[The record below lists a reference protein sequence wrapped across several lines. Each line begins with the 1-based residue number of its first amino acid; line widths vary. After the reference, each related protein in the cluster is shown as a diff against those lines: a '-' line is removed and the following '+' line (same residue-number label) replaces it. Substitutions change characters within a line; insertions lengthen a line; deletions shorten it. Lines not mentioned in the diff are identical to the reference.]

1 MANVNSFIK
10 YISKS
15 DILKIIV
22 ATTLFFV
29 IVQSIR
35 ITLLMNDEPITFY
48 DTHVWN
54 NIGITSTFSSWI
66 THFWS
71 IITFMFAEDNFWQV
85 VGNMIWLWVFGSVLE
100 DLKGSYRVLPIYLI
114 GGIFSAFIFILL
126 GTILKPTEISFYAGA
141 MPSIMTVAVATILY
155 KPNYQ
160 FWFLFGKGIPVWV
173 FGIVY
178 FILQL
183 ITIQAYNLQN
193 LSLMLGAILV
203 GIGYNFGFGFIFDK
217 LTIWFKQLGNYFE
230 NNRNFVNNKDG
241 YHLSTS
247 KKLKADTTNIDMIL
261 DKINSKGI
269 EALSSK
275 EKSILESFSKK

>member
-1 MANVNSFIK
+1 MSNASSFIK

-35 ITLLMNDEPITFY
+35 ITLLMNDEPTTFY
-48 DTHVWN
+48 DVHVWK

-66 THFWS
+66 SHFWS
-71 IITFMFAEDNFWQV
+71 MITFMFAEDNFWQV
-85 VGNMIWLWVFGSVLE
+85 VGNMIWLWVFGSVIE
-100 DLKGSYRVLPIYLI
+100 DLKGIYRVLPIYLI

-126 GTILKPTEISFYAGA
+126 GTILKPAEVNFYAGA
-141 MPSIMTVAVATILY
+141 MPSIMAVAVATIVY

-160 FWFLFGKGIPVWV
+160 FWFLFGKGIPVWI
-173 FGIVY
+173 FGGVY

-183 ITIQAYNLQN
+183 VAIKEYNLQN

-203 GIGYNFGFGFIFDK
+203 GVGYNYGFGFIFDK
-217 LTIWFKQLGNYFE
+217 MTTGFKKLGEYFE
-230 NNRNFVNNKDG
+230 NNRNFVNKKDG
-241 YHLSTS
+241 YNFSAPKTLQV
-247 KKLKADTTNIDMIL
+247 DTANIDMIL

-269 EALSSK
+269 DSLSAK